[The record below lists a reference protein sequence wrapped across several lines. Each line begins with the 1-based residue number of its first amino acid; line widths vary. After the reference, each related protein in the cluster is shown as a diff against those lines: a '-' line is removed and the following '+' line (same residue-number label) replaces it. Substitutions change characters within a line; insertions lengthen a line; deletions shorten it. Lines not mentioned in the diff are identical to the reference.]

1 MYYTIHYT
9 YSNKVV
15 GILIEIYLLE
25 ALKAF
30 HDTGTL
36 SAAAEQLHLAEPSVS
51 RAMKKLERIL
61 EVSLFDRGKN
71 KIVLNETGKLAV
83 EYATRILKEEE
94 IMVKQ
99 IRLFDKSLHSIS
111 LGSCAPGPIM
121 ELLPLM
127 TGIFSDRSIT
137 SDSKTEEQ
145 LVDGLHR
152 GEYDLILLNKPIMTD
167 EYYCTLYGTEQ
178 LYLSVNPIHPVAT
191 KKTVTFS
198 EMDGQRFIMFNK
210 VGFWENIVKVKMPNS
225 KFYKQEDLD
234 AVSELA
240 SKSNLPSFS
249 TDITQ
254 RVIPS
259 RRNGRVNIPF
269 SDPEAFAQYYLICK
283 KNKKKNY
290 LDLFERLSNA

>member
-1 MYYTIHYT
+1 MYYTIRYT
-9 YSNKVV
+9 HRNKLV

-36 SAAAEQLHLAEPSVS
+36 SATAEQLHLAEPSVS

-61 EVSLFDRGKN
+61 EVSLFD
-71 KIVLNETGKLAV
+71 
-83 EYATRILKEEE
+83 
-94 IMVKQ
+94 
-99 IRLFDKSLHSIS
+99 KSLHSIS
-111 LGSCAPGPIM
+111 LGSCTPGPIM

-137 SDSKTEEQ
+137 SDTKTEEQ

-152 GEYDLILLNKPIMTD
+152 GEYDLILLNRPIMTD

-198 EMDGQRFIMFNK
+198 EMDGQGFIMFAK
-210 VGFWENIVKVKMPNS
+210 VGFWEDIVKGKMPNS

-240 SKSNLPSFS
+240 SASNLPSFS

-269 SDPEAFAQYYLICK
+269 LDPEAFAQYYLICK